1 MGGIRMAYVIARNN
15 VFNYGEVGERL
26 SGLRESE
33 IYQQSAKKIENFI
46 INEMGNLKI
55 AKQWQETKLQE
66 TESFVALF
74 DTKYPFYVGV
84 GRNYIYT
91 FQKKLEKTLYKSPIN
106 GEFKNYKMIENRL
119 FLIGN
124 TTEVYEFD
132 KKDGNI
138 GKSNFMDLIRFP
150 VKDKEQIKIDVYK
163 TYKVGEEIR
172 VSLLGTYTDPKLK
185 SNDGIYLFET
195 EIKLERLYKQY
206 KTSVTKDDI
215 FDVKDGLVFGVLHGF
230 FQKNGQKQYLIGNIP
245 IEFTGETQ
253 DKVYGSS
260 YFTGISKNISGEIS
274 FGELKELKENLTD
287 IGIFEDR
294 MYVIQDGIFYFSKKG
309 DYFDFFND
317 TKTDSAF
324 FFRPTPINNVFP
336 EFYSTEVGNRIYATT
351 SKGVYV
357 ISAGNVFSSTNYKV
371 YVGSE
376 IPCRDKGV
384 LINDDFYYISDN
396 GDLKCVQLIPNQTG
410 YENYVVSNVEKYD
423 IYNQCESIA
432 KMKYDDRTMLVCTK
446 KRKGSQEENSKT
458 LMFYQALEFN
468 IFRRFS
474 VTSTQ
479 SFSNIIT
486 LDKYI
491 ISVDGTFL
499 TESKKNMQVAKLELN
514 TPFLQTNKGGNYSND
529 YSSLVERVFIK
540 VLNQDQDAVK
550 GMKIYDT
557 VIAKMPSQD
566 DLFSVFKLETSRKI
580 ANGYSIE
587 VTTKENEKVFEILGI
602 DTKIKVSSD

>member
-1 MGGIRMAYVIARNN
+1 MAYVIARNN

-91 FQKKLEKTLYKSPIN
+91 FQKNLEKTLYKSPIN

-260 YFTGISKNISGEIS
+260 YFSGISKNISGEIS

-309 DYFDFFND
+309 GVPSPWHHGKN
-317 TKTDSAF
+317 K
-324 FFRPTPINNVFP
+324 VFP
-336 EFYSTEVGNRIYATT
+336 FRSLHHFDAFVFTGRNRLFDQDVVAAFNCLHCRFIMQVVCGCVHNRIRKFGLLKHFFPAMVQACFRNPIAVRHLV
-351 SKGVYV
+351 KPFCVW
-357 ISAGNVFSSTNYKV
+357 
-371 YVGSE
+371 VG
-376 IPCRDKGV
+376 
-384 LINDDFYYISDN
+384 
-396 GDLKCVQLIPNQTG
+396 
-410 YENYVVSNVEKYD
+410 
-423 IYNQCESIA
+423 
-432 KMKYDDRTMLVCTK
+432 
-446 KRKGSQEENSKT
+446 
-458 LMFYQALEFN
+458 QACNL
-468 IFRRFS
+468 
-474 VTSTQ
+474 
-479 SFSNIIT
+479 
-486 LDKYI
+486 Y
-491 ISVDGTFL
+491 
-499 TESKKNMQVAKLELN
+499 
-514 TPFLQTNKGGNYSND
+514 
-529 YSSLVERVFIK
+529 
-540 VLNQDQDAVK
+540 
-550 GMKIYDT
+550 
-557 VIAKMPSQD
+557 
-566 DLFSVFKLETSRKI
+566 SVFGKI
-580 ANGYSIE
+580 FCIYIAASACA
-587 VTTKENEKVFEILGI
+587 
-602 DTKIKVSSD
+602 